1 MAKSDSH
8 DDDFSFLP
16 TVEDSEALSKEEL
29 WKRAKEQV
37 RKRQPAP
44 PPRQLTKE
52 ELWAQTKG
60 RKANIRH
67 VEAAPAASQP
77 EPEPELPSQVEEI
90 PVDPEWERTMAEA
103 YGMET
108 EECPT
113 ERLREEAEPPQPSE
127 EEQQHA
133 PEPEAAPELEEQAT
147 EKTPGDDLPQP
158 AADSPSAAAPGDPK
172 EEAEKK
178 EPAPEPGGEEHHVI
192 HLLDPNPEPK
202 HEPTFKEK
210 MAAMWAA
217 MGGRYLTFSILLHVG
232 LLLIAGFIVF
242 TTVSDPDIDFI
253 PGGGTQQ
260 GERASQ
266 ELQNTVQKKR
276 MPWAQKVPLQRL
288 AVNSNSALQL
298 PDDMMDMPM
307 PDVGNLLDSSRMGAF
322 GFGSSGAGGGFGNGI
337 GAGGKSGVTFKPIT
351 MFGRDLGAKR
361 LAVILD
367 VSTSMTPYLSD
378 VVKEVDKVA
387 KGSVVVCYFGCGL
400 MRPPKNERVEERIE
414 STGTAYFER
423 FWRIWHGM
431 QPFSASK
438 SELAAIRFSPRDPIP
453 KDDVYSML
461 RKRPYTYFA
470 DYNGIVYAWTAL
482 LSNQVRNADALYWFS
497 DFMDEVDDSQ
507 VKIVLENL
515 KNRKQKL
522 FIQPSEQ
529 GGYFNKIRDS
539 LVKPTG
545 GDVILPPE
553 KR

>member
-1 MAKSDSH
+1 MAKRDSH

-29 WKRAKEQV
+29 WKRAKEQT
-37 RKRQPAP
+37 RRRQPPAPAAP
-44 PPRQLTKE
+44 PSKE
-52 ELWAQTKG
+52 ELWAQAKG
-60 RKANIRH
+60 RRATIRH
-67 VEAAPAASQP
+67 LDAPASAPAP
-77 EPEPELPSQVEEI
+77 EPEMPPADEQPEA
-90 PVDPEWERTMAEA
+90 DPQWELTMAEA
-103 YGMET
+103 YGMQMEEPITQRLT
-108 EECPT
+108 EEPPPT
-113 ERLREEAEPPQPSE
+113 EEEPARSDEPEQAEETTPEPPVASEPDAPAAGSSTHEEKKDDKEEKPAEPE
-127 EEQQHA
+127 
-133 PEPEAAPELEEQAT
+133 
-147 EKTPGDDLPQP
+147 
-158 AADSPSAAAPGDPK
+158 
-172 EEAEKK
+172 
-178 EPAPEPGGEEHHVI
+178 EEHHVV

-202 HEPTFKEK
+202 RELTPKEK
-210 MAAMWAA
+210 LAAFWATL
-217 MGGRYLTFSILLHVG
+217 GGRYLTFSILLHVG

-242 TTVSDPDIDFI
+242 TTVSDPDIDFM

-288 AVNSNSALQL
+288 AVNSSSALQL

-387 KGSVVVCYFGCGL
+387 KGSVVICYFGCGL
-400 MRPPKNERVEERIE
+400 MKPPRNERVEERIE

-431 QPFSASK
+431 QPFSATK

-461 RKRPYTYFA
+461 RKRPQTFFA

-482 LSNQVRNADALYWFS
+482 LSNQVRSADALYWFS
-497 DFMDEVDDSQ
+497 DFMDEVDDAQ